1 MRVHFFGWLHLAW
14 NVPNW
19 SGPSKFMRECAE
31 RLLGVISGKVVVE
44 RENWCW
50 NDEVQVVIKWKKEW
64 KRGKYRFGTEESKKE
79 YIQAKKLATKAV
91 AKAKLIAYRDMYKAL
106 EE

>member
-44 RENWCW
+44 RESWYW
-50 NDEVQVVIKWKKEW
+50 NGAKPKPIDQIQKSVLQH
-64 KRGKYRFGTEESKKE
+64 
-79 YIQAKKLATKAV
+79 YILAV
-91 AKAKLIAYRDMYKAL
+91 CSQF
-106 EE
+106 